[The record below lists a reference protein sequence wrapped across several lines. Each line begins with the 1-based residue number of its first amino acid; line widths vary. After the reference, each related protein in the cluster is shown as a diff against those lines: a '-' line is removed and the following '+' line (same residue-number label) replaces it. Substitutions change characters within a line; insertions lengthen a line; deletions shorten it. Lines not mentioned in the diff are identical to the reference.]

1 MKFLISLAFLLIGIV
16 IPARSQDLPANET
29 ERKVV
34 RLITNLPEIVADNK
48 YMKKKGRP
56 YIIYIENKAG
66 DLDNCYHVA
75 VSEYNGVNLVPHHR
89 FLVEANTYRI
99 YYVDFWN
106 DNFKPIPLEVWRKRQ
121 GFKHGSI

>member
-1 MKFLISLAFLLIGIV
+1 MRFLISFAFLLTAVI
-16 IPARSQDLPANET
+16 IPAGSQDLPANKT

-48 YMKKKGRP
+48 YMTKKGRP
-56 YIIYIENKAG
+56 YLIYIENKAG

-75 VSEYNGVNLVPHHR
+75 VSEYNGVSLVPHYR
-89 FLVEANTYRI
+89 FLVEAKTYRI

-106 DNFKPIPLEVWRKRQ
+106 DNFKPIPLNVWRKRR
-121 GFKHGSI
+121 GFKVR